1 MVRHAKMKQKTSK
14 TTALNVHV
22 TSARLDDSTK
32 DDEERRL
39 EICTRGNG
47 KGKEKAIELDG
58 EDEEEITAQADG
70 GRTVAHLEDADN
82 DDNDE
87 EGSEGSSSEAEPT
100 VANEPSASSKKP
112 AAWTDADDVTVAA
125 GVLLKGPSRLRKL
138 HQAVDED
145 VISAANSRASNLI
158 QSGPRNIVKA
168 KKHDL
173 DLLSETPTTRLR
185 TRTTYLRR
193 SSNHVFADTR
203 RKGKKGEVKLPKDT
217 FSIERLR
224 DVNQATQNSG
234 NGEVRVESFHPNPAA
249 STLCVATAEYD
260 YSTSM
265 DIFRLR

>member
-39 EICTRGNG
+39 ESVLFGVKYAPGGNG
-47 KGKEKAIELDG
+47 KGKEKAIELDD

-70 GRTVAHLEDADN
+70 GRTVAHLEDADLFLA
-82 DDNDE
+82 DDGVDNDVPITE
-87 EGSEGSSSEAEPT
+87 RRCRTMITTRKVQKAVPLKLSR
-100 VANEPSASSKKP
+100 PSRTNP
-112 AAWTDADDVTVAA
+112 
-125 GVLLKGPSRLRKL
+125 GVLLKGPSRTSETAPSSGRGCDLRR
-138 HQAVDED
+138 QFE
-145 VISAANSRASNLI
+145 S
-158 QSGPRNIVKA
+158 VKSYP
-168 KKHDL
+168 D
-173 DLLSETPTTRLR
+173 ETPTTRLR